1 MDKNPFLHTR
11 DCRSGGAAP
20 NLLFLSLYTT
30 YKLERTN
37 VTRNKRFAKTKTLPK
52 KGSVLAIPKTNVEI

>member
-1 MDKNPFLHTR
+1 M
-11 DCRSGGAAP
+11 
-20 NLLFLSLYTT
+20 LFLSLYTT